1 MFSFLVHFY
10 DLIVIWRT
18 PILLKQLSAV
28 ASKQKEDNKFTKFFV
43 IVILCLSLF
52 LFLLHKLPP
61 SQFLFILNF
70 KNIFGCYLR
79 K

>member
-18 PILLKQLSAV
+18 PILVKQLSTA
-28 ASKQKEDNKFTKFFV
+28 APKQKEDNKFTKFFV

-52 LFLLHKLPP
+52 LFYSISYHRV
-61 SQFLFILNF
+61 SF
-70 KNIFGCYLR
+70 YLSSTL
-79 K
+79 KTFSAAI

>member
-18 PILLKQLSAV
+18 PILVKQLSAA

-43 IVILCLSLF
+43 IVIICLSLF
-52 LFLLHKLPP
+52 LFLLLSYHRV
-61 SQFLFILNF
+61 SF
-70 KNIFGCYLR
+70 YLSSTL
-79 K
+79 KTCSAAI